1 VDYEGTGR
9 KLGVG
14 MKVLGR
20 MAKQR
25 IETGSVTGTVPP
37 ATNDPAP
44 KPPDPRPP
52 IAEPIKAAAR
62 GAKVAREGGRRFGQ
76 AIWGPF
82 TRAGHVLWLEI
93 SGVFFGLFAAFFF
106 ETAFRLRGGFHGGP
120 DKDHFW
126 LFLIMGV
133 LFAYFCVSS
142 FVRARRRGKR

>member
-1 VDYEGTGR
+1 MDYEGTGR

-14 MKVLGR
+14 VKVLGR

-25 IETGSVTGTVPP
+25 IETGSVTGSAPP
-37 ATNDPAP
+37 AAGNAAQQPPAA
-44 KPPDPRPP
+44 KPP
-52 IAEPIKAAAR
+52 AVEPIKAAAR

-76 AIWGPF
+76 AVWGPF
-82 TRAGHVLWLEI
+82 TKAGHVLWLEI

-106 ETAFRLRGGFHGGP
+106 ETAWRLRGGIHGGP